1 MVTKYLKKKIAI
13 ALVAAMAIGGV
24 TPTQIVPSFKMEN
37 VKAAPT
43 ATPAPEA
50 VKVSFDYASKMLKI
64 AENVSDSFKP
74 YAIGESVYYQTV
86 PYTGTDFGT
95 PGTLNTSV
103 KKWTAIEI
111 GHAEAPQA
119 GDNSGL
125 YGKYNYVDFSWLSCT
140 KKQDLYV
147 AKDAAAVEAGEETPV
162 KITINAQSSN
172 LKIKYYGTKPANT
185 VAENLY
191 VGNDITGYLVSE
203 AAKTGATP
211 VVITTTQYKT
221 ENGEWT
227 TVGADLANELL
238 KYINKGVKLQFRVAP
253 SDVDNNVA
261 GKAITV
267 SVPAKANGPKVTVDY
282 NKQQITFPKDSEYIL
297 SADYKVGAEWTEAPL
312 DGRKVKPLYFDDTKI
327 GYDGTEAK
335 TFYVR
340 TVAKQNKACSKITV
354 VTIGAQVIVGDGVV
368 NVANGKAL
376 LATKYD
382 ATDNTT
388 KEKVFIQYKTPYD
401 KSSGLLITNN
411 SNKAYQVAVVKI
423 DDIKDYYDKTGEG
436 EEVSYD
442 FTAKGSKMIIGENT
456 SKIKFTDVKAYT
468 VDNRT
473 GAVKKEGSA
482 TIATRDLFKTEGSKI
497 DDYVILYRQYDKSSK
512 TNTAPAKT
520 YMVPMAATL
529 NQILKV
535 SDGAETDPIE
545 AVGETNIK
553 AKELVGT
560 ATKLN
565 LTCSVSPEFNKNSKS
580 VAKVYTESNGTYTEY
595 KKFTVKIANNK
606 KDVTVQANSAT
617 ADGEYYVGVT
627 LEGATTY
634 YKINY
639 VKAKQLTLGK
649 ETVTLTQGT
658 DEPATITLTTAGVA
672 DNTDVTTKWVKAANS
687 TETEEVSGITVV
699 PGKITSNGG
708 SVQVTIGTNCKAGTY
723 YLAITVEG
731 VTKVAT
737 IKVEAASGGD
747 GE

>member
-37 VKAAPT
+37 VKAQGEEATEPT
-43 ATPAPEA
+43 ATPAPKMEA
-50 VKVSFDYASKMLKI
+50 SFDYDTKLLTVGELVGSGETVTAYPIKMGI
-64 AENVSDSFKP
+64 NF
-74 YAIGESVYYQTV
+74 YYQSV
-86 PYTGTDFGT
+86 LYTGADFETAGE
-95 PGTLNTSV
+95 LKNN
-103 KKWTAIEI
+103 KWTAIEV
-111 GHAEAPQA
+111 GAQQDYDAKNH
-119 GDNSGL
+119 SF
-125 YGKYNYVDFSWLSCT
+125 VDFSWLNCA
-140 KKQDLYV
+140 KKQDLYI
-147 AKDAAAVEAGEETPV
+147 AMDPTAVTDGTETPV

-172 LKIKYYGTKPANT
+172 LKIKYYGTKPADT
-185 VAENLY
+185 VNEKLY

-211 VVITTTQYKT
+211 VDITTTQYKT

-227 TVGADLANELL
+227 TVGADLATELL

-253 SDVDNNVA
+253 SNVGQNVA
-261 GKAITV
+261 GKTVTV

-282 NKQQITFPKDSEYIL
+282 NKQQITFPKGSEYIL
-297 SADYKVGAEWTEAPL
+297 SGDYKVGATWKAAPL
-312 DGRKVKPLYFDDTKI
+312 EGTKVKPLYFDDAAI
-327 GYDGTEAK
+327 GYNGTKK

-354 VTIGAQVIVGDGVV
+354 VTIGAQVTVKDGDV
-368 NVANGKAL
+368 NVADGTKL

-382 ATDNTT
+382 ATDSNT

-423 DDIKDYYDKTGEG
+423 DDIKGYYDKTGED

-442 FTAKGSKMIIGENT
+442 FTAKGSEMIIGENT

-468 VDNRT
+468 VDRT

-529 NQILKV
+529 NQILTV
-535 SDGAETDPIE
+535 SDGASSNPIE
-545 AVGETNIK
+545 AVGETNST

-560 ATKLN
+560 TNA
-565 LTCSVSPEFNKNSKS
+565 LTLKCSLSNAVSSSSKS
-580 VAKVYTESNGTYTEY
+580 VAKVYKKESNGTYTEY
-595 KKFTVKIANNK
+595 KKFTVTIEKNK
-606 KDVTVQANSAT
+606 RDVTVKAKSDA

-639 VKAKQLTLGK
+639 VKAKLTLG
-649 ETVTLTQGT
+649 EVTGTLTAGT
-658 DEPATITLTTAGVA
+658 AGSATITLTTEGVK
-672 DNTDVTTKWVKAANS
+672 DNTAVTTKWVTGLSS
-687 TETEEVSGITVV
+687 TETATVNGITVEA
-699 PGKITSNGG
+699 GKIASNAG
-708 SVQVTIGTNCKAGTY
+708 SVKVTIEENCTAGKY
-723 YLAITVEG
+723 YLAITVDG
-731 VTKVAT
+731 VTEVAT
-737 IKVEAASGGD
+737 IEVKDASEQ
-747 GE
+747 GEP

>member
-37 VKAAPT
+37 VKAAGDDT
-43 ATPAPEA
+43 AAPEA

-64 AENVSDSFKP
+64 AKKESASFTP

-95 PGTLNTSV
+95 AGTLNTSA

-111 GHAEAPQA
+111 GYAEASE
-119 GDNSGL
+119 GESGL

-172 LKIKYYGTKPANT
+172 LKIKYYGTKPADT
-185 VAENLY
+185 VAANLY

-227 TVGADLANELL
+227 TVGADLATELL

-253 SDVDNNVA
+253 SNEGKNVA
-261 GKAITV
+261 GKTVTV

-282 NKQQITFPKDSEYIL
+282 NKQQITFPKGSEYIL
-297 SADYKVGAEWTEAPL
+297 STAYRVGAEWTAAPL
-312 DGRKVKPLYFDDTKI
+312 ENNKVKALYFDDAAI
-327 GYDGTEAK
+327 GYDGTNAK

-354 VTIGAQVIVGDGVV
+354 VTIGAQVTVAEGVV
-368 NVANGKAL
+368 NVANGTDL
-376 LATKYD
+376 LATAYD
-382 ATDNTT
+382 ATNENT

-411 SNKAYQVAVVKI
+411 SNKAYQVAVVKKT
-423 DDIKDYYDKTGEG
+423 DIEDCYKTTGEG
-436 EEVSYD
+436 KD
-442 FTAKGSKMIIGENT
+442 FIASKMIIGEKT

-468 VDNRT
+468 VDNKT
-473 GAVKKEGSA
+473 GAVKKAGSA
-482 TIATRDLFKTEGSKI
+482 TIATKDLFKKVENVTPEIS
-497 DDYVILYRQYDKSSK
+497 DYVILYRQYDKSSK

-520 YMVPMAATL
+520 YMVDMAAVLEQAVTL
-529 NQILKV
+529 KLK
-535 SDGAETDPIE
+535 DADE
-545 AVGETNIK
+545 ALNPYVANAATTAAIK
-553 AKELVGT
+553 ASQELT
-560 ATKLN
+560 
-565 LTCSVSPEFNKNSKS
+565 LTLDKQTNTTS
-580 VAKVYTESNGTYTEY
+580 VAKVT
-595 KKFTVKIANNK
+595 IW
-606 KDVTVQANSAT
+606 KDADCKQANTEVRAT
-617 ADGEYYVGVT
+617 VAKD
-627 LEGATTY
+627 ATN
-634 YKINY
+634 KN
-639 VKAKQLTLGK
+639 VNK
-649 ETVTLTQGT
+649 
-658 DEPATITLTTAGVA
+658 ITLTVSKDKIKTAY
-672 DNTDVTTKWVKAANS
+672 VK
-687 TETEEVSGITVV
+687 VV
-699 PGKITSNGG
+699 W
-708 SVQVTIGTNCKAGTY
+708 
-723 YLAITVEG
+723 EG
-731 VTKVAT
+731 VEKVYYISYA
-737 IKVEAASGGD
+737 K
-747 GE
+747 